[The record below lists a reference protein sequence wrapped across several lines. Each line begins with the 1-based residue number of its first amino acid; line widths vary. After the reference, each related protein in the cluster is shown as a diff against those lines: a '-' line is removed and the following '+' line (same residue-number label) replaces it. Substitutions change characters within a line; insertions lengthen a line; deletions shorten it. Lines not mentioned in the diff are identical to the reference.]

1 VSWSNRTP
9 ISAPSP
15 AVSRATRW
23 LLFAV
28 ISAIYFTISAATFS
42 SLGIVL
48 PHMINE
54 LSWSWSQAGT
64 GFSLLALLVGLASAL
79 PAWTIRRFGIA
90 ATYGIGGA
98 IMVVGFGL
106 LALTSGIYSY
116 LVAAALLGLGFALCA
131 VVPAVYLL
139 NGWMPDNRSAV
150 IGAYFTVGGLGAV
163 AGPLTA
169 TGFMAATH
177 SWRLYWWAMAGVM
190 LALTLLALVF
200 VKSPPVDNAAAGGD
214 ANSGVRGNHRDWRF
228 REAIRTPQYWVISL
242 SMTATLLCVLTTS
255 SFAPAHMTALG
266 ISTGVAATVLS
277 TNGAVGALSRYLGG
291 ALATRID
298 PKWLLVAG
306 ALGEGIGMA
315 ALSVANNHLALG
327 IFAVSEGF
335 GFGMCLL
342 ATTVLLVNYFGPS
355 ENPEIY
361 GTFNLITT
369 LAMVGP
375 YIGGLIKDIFG
386 GFGGLFQG
394 CAVCMLL
401 IVAMAAAMRPPTPKL
416 S

>member
-1 VSWSNRTP
+1 MATDSALATR
-9 ISAPSP
+9 APSE
-15 AVSRATRW
+15 RW

-48 PHMINE
+48 PYMIHD

-98 IMVVGFGL
+98 IMVAGFAL
-106 LALTSGIYSY
+106 LALSTGIYAY
-116 LVAAALLGLGFALCA
+116 LVGTASLGLGFALCA

-139 NGWMPDNRSAV
+139 NGWMPERRSTV
-150 IGAYFTVGGLGAV
+150 IGAYFTIGGLGAV
-163 AGPLTA
+163 AGPLA
-169 TGFMAATH
+169 ANGFMGATH
-177 SWRLYWWAMAGVM
+177 SWRGYWWLMAAVM
-190 LALTLLALVF
+190 AVLTLLALVF
-200 VKSPPVDNAAAGGD
+200 VKRPPGEADRDSA
-214 ANSGVRGNHRDWRF
+214 SGREPRTHGDWRF
-228 REAIRTPQYWVISL
+228 RDAIRTPQYWIISL

-255 SFAPAHMTALG
+255 SFAPAHMATLG
-266 ISTGVAATVLS
+266 VSTGMAAGVLS

-298 PKWLLVAG
+298 PKWLLVSG
-306 ALGEGIGMA
+306 LVGEGLGMV
-315 ALSVANNHLALG
+315 ALSVAGNPLALG
-327 IFAVSEGF
+327 VFAVCEGF

-342 ATTVLLVNYFGPS
+342 ATTLLLVNYFGPS

-361 GTFNLITT
+361 GTFNFITT

-375 YIGGLIKDIFG
+375 YVGGVIKDLFG
-386 GFGGLFQG
+386 GFGSLFQG
-394 CAVCMLL
+394 NAVVMLL
-401 IVAMAAAMRPPTPKL
+401 IVVLAVAMRPPKAKPA
-416 S
+416 

>member
-1 VSWSNRTP
+1 MATS
-9 ISAPSP
+9 
-15 AVSRATRW
+15 ATRW

-48 PHMINE
+48 PYMISE

-106 LALTSGIYSY
+106 LALTSGIYGY
-116 LVAAALLGLGFALCA
+116 LVAAAMLGLGFALCA

-163 AGPLTA
+163 AGPLA
-169 TGFMAATH
+169 ANGFMAATH
-177 SWRLYWWAMAGVM
+177 SWRLYWWTMAAVM
-190 LALTLLALVF
+190 LVLTLLALIF
-200 VKSPPVDNAAAGGD
+200 VKSPPVAVAAVAGDPHAD
-214 ANSGVRGNHRDWRF
+214 AHGNLRDWRF

-242 SMTATLLCVLTTS
+242 AMTATLLCVLTTS
-255 SFAPAHMTALG
+255 SFAPAHMAALG

-315 ALSVANNHLALG
+315 ALSVADNHLALS

-375 YIGGLIKDIFG
+375 YIGGVIKDVFG

-401 IVAMAAAMRPPTPKL
+401 IVALVVAMRPPTPKL